1 MQGAT
6 GIVLKMRSNKSV
18 SIHAPYAGSDLSGLR
33 FGEFAALFQSTP
45 PMQGATTVTV
55 LFLCITI
62 VSIHAPYAG
71 SDVLFKVPVY
81 LGLDV
86 SIHAPYAGSDEESDT

>member
-71 SDVLFKVPVY
+71 SDGGEIT
-81 LGLDV
+81 LGWLQYV
-86 SIHAPYAGSDEESDT
+86 SIPAPYAGSDCGA